1 MSVFD
6 DLAENTSRQ
15 LARRLSR
22 RNILSK
28 LGALLCVG
36 GALPLLPMAR
46 ADSKDLDNSPD
57 LKGKVGSNDCN
68 YWRYCAVDGYLC
80 GCCGG
85 TMTSCPPGTSMSPV
99 TWIGTCRNPTDNE
112 VYLIS
117 YNDCCGKSG
126 CGNCLCNTNEGDRPM
141 YVPSKSNDLNW
152 CLGTQSLVYHCST
165 AIVVGMAL
173 EE

>member
-1 MSVFD
+1 MKAFD
-6 DLAENTSRQ
+6 TFAENTSRR
-15 LARRLSR
+15 LARKLSR

-28 LGALLCVG
+28 LGALLCASG
-36 GALPLLPMAR
+36 TLPILPMAR
-46 ADSKDLDNSPD
+46 ADSKNLNTDYD

-99 TWIGTCRNPTDNE
+99 TWIGTCRNPTDDE

-117 YNDCCGKSG
+117 YNDCCGKST
-126 CGNCLCNTNEGDRPM
+126 CNRCFCSRSEGEKPV
-141 YVPSKSNDLNW
+141 YHPFKSGHINW
-152 CLGTQSLVYHCST
+152 CLSSETNVYHCST
-165 AIVVGMAL
+165 AIVVGKA
-173 EE
+173 